1 MVKKMVVERIFLRND
16 LAGSVASETSVR
28 VFIDRYLK
36 LTFLASRGTLQLI
49 TDV

>member
-1 MVKKMVVERIFLRND
+1 MVKKIVVERIFLRND

-36 LTFLASRGTLQLI
+36 LAFLGSRGTL
-49 TDV
+49 